1 MSDTSAANAGQRLR
15 DTARLYLPWADRL
28 PAGWLGFSLRT
39 WCSLVI
45 GLATAFWVQIDNP
58 LLVGVT
64 VMILAQPLR
73 GQALSKAFY
82 RIIGTVVGMGVSI
95 VLVAVWNQQR
105 GPFLGGVALWLAACA
120 FVGSL
125 ERDFRSYGALLSG
138 YTVALV
144 AVNCIDTPQN
154 VFNIAVS
161 RASAITIGVFAVAVV
176 NILSGSPEATH
187 GLANGL
193 KQLTRPISE
202 TARAALQ
209 HLYDRGAQADIKLAG
224 GILALTTRLSYARTE
239 FERGGM
245 RANGARLAMVSMLTV
260 LDCARGLGRHTG
272 HGNIAPAVEEAI
284 ARIARQTDLRLDQA
298 GFTLRILAAIREA
311 LPAHVPNADEAFAI
325 ERAARMLTARVRLH
339 AGQQML
345 VDGTGSAADSKT
357 IAIATQPNILL
368 AFIGALRVLVG
379 FSFAAA
385 VCVITGL
392 PGATVALAQTALT
405 LTLAATN
412 VDTARFGMGAVI
424 GIPCSVLAAAALN
437 FFVLL
442 HGADMPFLALA
453 LLPQTFLA
461 CLLLMR
467 PGTAAIGFNY
477 GVFFFAMLGLDN
489 HQSYNPTEFLNRNI
503 FYLLAALLAFIIL
516 VLLFPPSARR
526 QRFWMASTIVRALER
541 QMAGRG
547 EVDGPTRLTRAYD
560 RLAQMQFWNDRLP
573 PSPSGARQ
581 LESFTAFTELDG
593 ALARARAYAS
603 QAQGHALL
611 RPSAELAARELRL
624 HAPWGDLDARLQH
637 ACAAVPAPSSYLP
650 QPEQVAAINLLAG
663 LDGVLHAWRAAQPR
677 LRHYGIIKT
686 GKAG

>member
-1 MSDTSAANAGQRLR
+1 MPDLQAHSARRIHDIMRNF
-15 DTARLYLPWADRL
+15 LPRTDHL
-28 PAGWLGFSLRT
+28 PAGWVGFSLRT
-39 WCSLVI
+39 WCSLVL
-45 GLATAFWVQIDNP
+45 GLATAFWLQLDNP

-82 RIIGTVVGMGVSI
+82 RLLGTMVGMGVSI

-125 ERDFRSYGALLSG
+125 ERDFRSYAALLSG

-161 RASAITIGVFAVAVV
+161 RASAITLGVFAVAVV
-176 NILSGSPEATH
+176 NILSGSPEAWR
-187 GLANGL
+187 GLAAGL
-193 KQLTRPISE
+193 KQLIRPLSE

-209 HLYDRGAQADIKLAG
+209 HMYDRGAQADIRLGAR
-224 GILALTTRLSYARTE
+224 ILALTTPLSYARTE
-239 FERGGM
+239 LERGGT
-245 RANGARLAMVSMLTV
+245 RANGARLAMVSMLTI

-272 HGNIAPAVEEAI
+272 HGNIDPAVEDAI
-284 ARIARQTDLRLDQA
+284 ARVARQTDLRTDQS
-298 GFTLRILAAIREA
+298 GFTTHILDAVRAT
-311 LPAHVPNADEAFAI
+311 LPGHAPNADEAFAI
-325 ERAARMLTARVRLH
+325 ERAARMLSARTRMH
-339 AGQQML
+339 AGQAVL
-345 VDGTGSAADSKT
+345 TEGTGNAHDRTVS
-357 IAIATQPNILL
+357 IAVQPNYLL
-368 AFIGALRVLVG
+368 ALIGALRVLVG
-379 FSFAAA
+379 FSFAAG

-412 VDTARFGMGAVI
+412 VDTARFGMGAII
-424 GIPCSVLAAAALN
+424 GLPSSVMAAALLN

-442 HGADMPFLALA
+442 HGADMPFLALT

-467 PGTAAIGFNY
+467 PSTAAIGFNY
-477 GVFFFAMLGLDN
+477 GVFFFAILGLDN

-516 VLLFPPSARR
+516 VLLFPPSPRR

-547 EVDGPTRLTRAYD
+547 EADSPARLTRAYD
-560 RLAQMQFWNDRLP
+560 RLAQMQFWTDRLP
-573 PSPSGARQ
+573 GSSSSARQ
-581 LESFTAFTELDG
+581 MESFTTFAELDG
-593 ALARARAYAS
+593 ALARARTYAR
-603 QAQGHALL
+603 QAQAITLL
-611 RPSAELAARELRL
+611 RPAAERAQRELLL
-624 HAPWGDLDARLQH
+624 HAPWDVVPRMREAM
-637 ACAAVPAPSSYLP
+637 AAIPAPQAQLP
-650 QPEQVAAINLLAG
+650 VQTQIAAINLLAG
-663 LDGVLHAWRAAQPR
+663 LDGVMRAWQAAAPR

-686 GKAG
+686 KKAG

>member
-1 MSDTSAANAGQRLR
+1 MPDLQANSTRRIHDIMHAFM
-15 DTARLYLPWADRL
+15 PWADRL
-28 PAGWLGFSLRT
+28 PAGWVGFSLRT
-39 WCSLVI
+39 WCSLVL
-45 GLATAFWVQIDNP
+45 GLATAFWLQLDNP

-82 RIIGTVVGMGVSI
+82 RLLGTMVGMGVSI

-125 ERDFRSYGALLSG
+125 ERDFRSYAALLSG

-161 RASAITIGVFAVAVV
+161 RASAITLGVFAVAVV
-176 NILSGSPEATH
+176 NILSGSPEAWR

-193 KQLTRPISE
+193 KQLIRPLSE

-209 HLYDRGAQADIKLAG
+209 HMYDRGAQTDIRLGAR
-224 GILALTTRLSYARTE
+224 ILALTTPLSYARTE
-239 FERGGM
+239 LERGGA
-245 RANGARLAMVSMLTV
+245 RANGARLAMVSMLTI

-272 HGNIAPAVEEAI
+272 HGNINPAVEDAI
-284 ARIARQTDLRLDQA
+284 ARVARQTDLRTDQA
-298 GFTLRILAAIREA
+298 GFTTHILDAVRTT
-311 LPAHVPNADEAFAI
+311 LPGHVPNADEAFAI
-325 ERAARMLTARVRLH
+325 ERAARMLTARTRMH
-339 AGQQML
+339 AGQEVL
-345 VDGTGSAADSKT
+345 TEGTGSAIHSRT
-357 IAIATQPNILL
+357 VNIAVQPNYLL
-368 AFIGALRVLVG
+368 ALIGALRVLVG
-379 FSFAAA
+379 FSFAAG

-412 VDTARFGMGAVI
+412 VDTARFGMGAII
-424 GIPCSVLAAAALN
+424 GLPCSVLAAAVLN

-442 HGADMPFLALA
+442 HGADMPFLALT

-461 CLLLMR
+461 CLLLIR
-467 PGTAAIGFNY
+467 PSTAAIGFNY
-477 GVFFFAMLGLDN
+477 GVFFFAILGLDN

-516 VLLFPPSARR
+516 VLLFPPSPRR

-541 QMAGRG
+541 QMTGHG
-547 EVDGPTRLTRAYD
+547 EADSPTRLTRTYD
-560 RLAQMQFWNDRLP
+560 RLAQMQFWTDRLP
-573 PSPSGARQ
+573 RSASSGRQ
-581 LESFTAFTELDG
+581 MESFTTFAELDG
-593 ALARARAYAS
+593 ALARARTYAR
-603 QAQGHALL
+603 QAQAVPLL
-611 RPSAELAARELRL
+611 RPAAELAQRELLL
-624 HAPWGDLDARLQH
+624 HAPWDV
-637 ACAAVPAPSSYLP
+637 VPAMHEAMAAIPAPQAHLP
-650 QPEQVAAINLLAG
+650 PQTQIAAINLLAG
-663 LDGVLHAWRAAQPR
+663 LDGVMRAWQTAAPR

-686 GKAG
+686 KKAG

>member
-1 MSDTSAANAGQRLR
+1 MPDLQAHSARRIHDIMRNF
-15 DTARLYLPWADRL
+15 LPRTDHL
-28 PAGWLGFSLRT
+28 PAGWVGFSLRT
-39 WCSLVI
+39 WCSLVL
-45 GLATAFWVQIDNP
+45 GLATAFWLQLDNP

-82 RIIGTVVGMGVSI
+82 RLLGTMVGMGVSI

-125 ERDFRSYGALLSG
+125 ERDFRSYAALLSG

-161 RASAITIGVFAVAVV
+161 RASAITLGVFAVAVV
-176 NILSGSPEATH
+176 NILSGSPEAWR
-187 GLANGL
+187 GLAAGL
-193 KQLTRPISE
+193 KQLIRPLSE

-209 HLYDRGAQADIKLAG
+209 HMYDRGAQADIRLGAR
-224 GILALTTRLSYARTE
+224 ILALTTPLSYARTE
-239 FERGGM
+239 LERGGT
-245 RANGARLAMVSMLTV
+245 RANGARLAMVSMLTI

-272 HGNIAPAVEEAI
+272 HGNIDPAVEDAI
-284 ARIARQTDLRLDQA
+284 ARVARQTDLRTDQS
-298 GFTLRILAAIREA
+298 GFTTHILDAVRAT
-311 LPAHVPNADEAFAI
+311 LPGHAPNADEAFAI
-325 ERAARMLTARVRLH
+325 ERAARMLSARTRMH
-339 AGQQML
+339 AGQAVL
-345 VDGTGSAADSKT
+345 TEGTGNAHDRTVS
-357 IAIATQPNILL
+357 IAVQPNYLL
-368 AFIGALRVLVG
+368 ALIGALRVLVG
-379 FSFAAA
+379 FSFAAG

-412 VDTARFGMGAVI
+412 VDTARFGMGAII
-424 GIPCSVLAAAALN
+424 GLPSSVMAAALLN

-442 HGADMPFLALA
+442 HGADMPFLALT

-467 PGTAAIGFNY
+467 PSTAAIGFNY
-477 GVFFFAMLGLDN
+477 GVFFFAILGLDN

-516 VLLFPPSARR
+516 VLLFPPSPRR

-547 EVDGPTRLTRAYD
+547 EADSPARLTRAYD
-560 RLAQMQFWNDRLP
+560 RLAQMQFWTDRLP
-573 PSPSGARQ
+573 GSSSSARQ
-581 LESFTAFTELDG
+581 MESFTTFAELDG
-593 ALARARAYAS
+593 ALARARTYAR
-603 QAQGHALL
+603 QAQAITLL
-611 RPSAELAARELRL
+611 RPAAERAQRELLL
-624 HAPWGDLDARLQH
+624 HAPWDVAPRLRE
-637 ACAAVPAPSSYLP
+637 AMAAIPAPQAQLP
-650 QPEQVAAINLLAG
+650 AQTQIAAINLLAG
-663 LDGVLHAWRAAQPR
+663 VDGVMRAWQAAEPR

-686 GKAG
+686 KKAG

>member
-1 MSDTSAANAGQRLR
+1 MAGIQASHMQRIHDGTRAL
-15 DTARLYLPWADRL
+15 LPWLDRL
-28 PAGWLGFSLRT
+28 PPGWIGFSLRT
-39 WCSLVI
+39 WCALVL
-45 GLATAFWVQIDNP
+45 GLATAFWLQLDNP

-82 RIIGTVVGMGVSI
+82 RLLGTLVGMGVSI

-125 ERDFRSYGALLSG
+125 ERDFRSYAALLSG

-161 RASAITIGVFAVAVV
+161 RASAITLGVFAVAVV
-176 NILSGSPEATH
+176 NILSGSPAAWR
-187 GLANGL
+187 GLADGL

-209 HLYDRGAQADIKLAG
+209 HGQDRGAQADIRLGARV
-224 GILALTTRLSYARTE
+224 LALTTPLSYARTE
-239 FERGGM
+239 LERGGL
-245 RANGARLAMVSMLTV
+245 RANGARLAMACMLAV
-260 LDCARGLGRHTG
+260 LDCARGLGRHAG
-272 HGNIAPAVEEAI
+272 HDGIAPVVEDAI
-284 ARIARQTDLRLDQA
+284 ARTARQTDLRTDQV
-298 GFTLRILAAIREA
+298 GFTLHMLDMIRA
-311 LPAHVPNADEAFAI
+311 TQPGHIPNRDEAFAI
-325 ERAARMLTARVRLH
+325 ERAACMLAARTRLH
-339 AGQQML
+339 AGQDML
-345 VDGTGSAADSKT
+345 AEGKPHPEFSQT
-357 IAIATQPNILL
+357 INIAVQPNYML
-368 AFIGALRVLVG
+368 AFTGALRVLVG
-379 FSFAAA
+379 FSFAAG
-385 VCVITGL
+385 VCVMTGL

-424 GIPCSVLAAAALN
+424 GMPCSVLAAAVLN

-442 HGADMPFLALA
+442 HGADMPFLALT
-453 LLPQTFLA
+453 LLPQTFIA

-467 PGTAAIGFNY
+467 PSTAAIGFNY
-477 GVFFFAMLGLDN
+477 GVFFFAILGLDN

-526 QRFWMASTIVRALER
+526 QRFWLGASIVRALER

-547 EVDGPTRLTRAYD
+547 AAVGPTRLTRAYD
-560 RLAQMQFWNDRLP
+560 RLAQMQFWTDRLP
-573 PSPSGARQ
+573 ATASHARQ
-581 LESFTAFTELDG
+581 MESFATFAELEG
-593 ALARARAYAS
+593 ALARARLYAL
-603 QAQGHALL
+603 QAQKNPLL
-611 RPSAELAARELRL
+611 RPAAELALRAL
-624 HAPWGDLDARLQH
+624 VLRAPWTVTAPLQQALD
-637 ACAAVPAPSSYLP
+637 AVPAPAAQLP
-650 QPEQVAAINLLAG
+650 PQTQVAAINLLAG
-663 LDGVLHAWRAAQPR
+663 LNAVLRGWQAAAPR
-677 LRHYGIIKT
+677 LRHYGIIRT
-686 GKAG
+686 RKAG

>member
-1 MSDTSAANAGQRLR
+1 MPDIEAGSARRLH
-15 DTARLYLPWADRL
+15 DMARAFLPWVDRL
-28 PAGWLGFSLRT
+28 PPGWAGFSLRT

-82 RIIGTVVGMGVSI
+82 RLLGTVVGMGVSI
-95 VLVAVWNQQR
+95 VLVAVWNEQR

-144 AVNCIDTPQN
+144 AVNCIDRPQD
-154 VFNIAVS
+154 VFNVALS
-161 RASAITIGVFAVAVV
+161 RASAISIGVFAVAVV
-176 NILSGSPEATH
+176 NIMSGSPEAWR
-187 GLANGL
+187 GLADGL

-202 TARAALQ
+202 TARAALV
-209 HLYDRGAQADIKLAG
+209 HMYDRGAQADVQLAAR
-224 GILALTTRLSYARTE
+224 ILALTTKLSYARTE
-239 FERGGM
+239 LEGGGA

-272 HGNIAPAVEEAI
+272 HGNIHPVIEQAI
-284 ARIARQTDLRLDQA
+284 ARIASQTDLRTDQA
-298 GFTLRILAAIREA
+298 GFSAHILDRMRAE
-311 LPAHVPNADEAFAI
+311 LPHHIPNADEAFAI
-325 ERAARMLTARVRLH
+325 ERAARMLEARTGIH
-339 AGQQML
+339 AGQARL
-345 VDGTGSAADSKT
+345 AGEEGRFPNTGTVR
-357 IAIATQPNILL
+357 IATQPNYGL
-368 AFIGALRVLVG
+368 ALIGALRVLIG
-379 FSFAAA
+379 FSLAAG

-424 GIPCSVLAAAALN
+424 GIPCSVLTAAVLN
-437 FFVLL
+437 FVVLL
-442 HGADMPFLALA
+442 HGADMPFLALS
-453 LLPQTFLA
+453 LLPQTLVA

-467 PGTAAIGFNY
+467 PTTAAIGFNY
-477 GVFFFAMLGLDN
+477 GVFFFAILGLDN

-516 VLLFPPSARR
+516 VLLFPPSPRR
-526 QRFWMASTIVRALER
+526 QRFWMAASIVRALER

-547 EVDGPTRLTRAYD
+547 EAEGAPRLTRAYD
-560 RLAQMQFWNDRLP
+560 RLAQVQFWIERLP
-573 PSPSGARQ
+573 PTPTNRNQ
-581 LESFTAFTELDG
+581 MESFAAFTELDS
-593 ALARARAYAS
+593 ALARARAYAR
-603 QAQGHALL
+603 QARRIGML
-611 RPSAELAARELRL
+611 RPAAEIAQRELVL
-624 HAPWGDLDARLQH
+624 HAPWDVTRQMERALQAVPGPTRHLPEQTQYAAVNLMAGLNAVQRAWQAARPHLQH
-637 ACAAVPAPSSYLP
+637 YGV
-650 QPEQVAAINLLAG
+650 I
-663 LDGVLHAWRAAQPR
+663 DGR
-677 LRHYGIIKT
+677 
-686 GKAG
+686 KAG

>member
-1 MSDTSAANAGQRLR
+1 MTRLP
-15 DTARLYLPWADRL
+15 APWADRL
-28 PAGWLGFSLRT
+28 PPGWLGFGLRT
-39 WCSLVI
+39 WCALVL
-45 GLATAFWVQIDNP
+45 GLATAFWLQLDNP

-82 RIIGTVVGMGVSI
+82 RLLGTLVGMGVSI

-125 ERDFRSYGALLSG
+125 ERDFRSYAALLSG

-161 RASAITIGVFAVAVV
+161 RASAITLGVFAVAVV
-176 NILSGSPEATH
+176 NILSGSPAAWR
-187 GLANGL
+187 GLADGL

-209 HLYDRGAQADIKLAG
+209 HRHDSGAQADIRLGAR
-224 GILALTTRLSYARTE
+224 ILALTTPLSYARTE
-239 FERGGM
+239 LERGGM
-245 RANGARLAMVSMLTV
+245 RANGARLAMVCMLTV
-260 LDCARGLGRHTG
+260 LDCARGLGRHARHDG
-272 HGNIAPAVEEAI
+272 VAPMVADAI
-284 ARIARQTDLRLDQA
+284 ARIARRTDLRTDQA
-298 GFTLRILAAIREA
+298 GFIAHMLDAIRAEQ
-311 LPAHVPNADEAFAI
+311 PGHVPNRDEALAM
-325 ERAARMLTARVRLH
+325 ERAACMLSARTRLH
-339 AGQQML
+339 AGQEML
-345 VDGTGSAADSKT
+345 TEGICPPEHDRTIG
-357 IAIATQPNILL
+357 IAIQPNYVL

-379 FSFAAA
+379 FSFAAG

-424 GIPCSVLAAAALN
+424 GIPCSVLAAAVLN

-453 LLPQTFLA
+453 LLPQTLLA

-467 PGTAAIGFNY
+467 PSTAAIGFNY
-477 GVFFFAMLGLDN
+477 GVFFFAILGLDN

-526 QRFWMASTIVRALER
+526 QRFWMGATIVRALER
-541 QMAGRG
+541 RMAGRG
-547 EVDGPTRLTRAYD
+547 EPDGPARLTRSYD
-560 RLAQMQFWNDRLP
+560 RLAQMQFWTDRLP
-573 PSPSGARQ
+573 ATPSSTRQ
-581 LESFTAFTELDG
+581 MESFATFTELDG
-593 ALARARAYAS
+593 ALARARNYARLAE
-603 QAQGHALL
+603 QHTLL
-611 RPSAELAARELRL
+611 RPAAEQARRALMLR
-624 HAPWGDLDARLQH
+624 APWAVSAPLRQALAG
-637 ACAAVPAPSSYLP
+637 VPAPTAQLP
-650 QPEQVAAINLLAG
+650 LPTQIAAINLLAG
-663 LDGVLHAWRAAQPR
+663 LNAVLRAWQAAEPR
-677 LRHYGIIKT
+677 LRHYGIIRT
-686 GKAG
+686 RKAR